1 MSQLGRIVRL
11 ALTLAAV
18 AFVAWTAWD
27 LADKWQS
34 SEPVQLDWAL
44 AFLAT
49 LPMAL
54 VALGQAIGWRSLL
67 QHLVGKSLPWLAT
80 LDMLLASMLGRY
92 MPAKAGMPAILIARA
107 RDIEVPAPALAASL
121 PIMAGVYAIL
131 GMAIGLGSLLAS
143 AGGIPEGLDWLRG
156 PTMALIAVGTVAAL
170 GIGLFVNR
178 TLYPKFIIEKLQL
191 SGDGPLL
198 NLPFILWFVMVW
210 ACWWIH
216 GVLVIVAFG
225 GSWADGV
232 AGAGVFV
239 LAPVIG
245 FLALVAPG
253 GIGVREAVIGQGLS
267 ALIGSAAAASAGLLA
282 RIASLGMDVIV
293 WLVVRA
299 IYGRRQRES

>member
-1 MSQLGRIVRL
+1 MSPLGRIVRL
-11 ALTLAAV
+11 ALTFAAV

-34 SEPVQLDWAL
+34 SEPVQLDWGL
-44 AFLAT
+44 AVLAT
-49 LPMAL
+49 IPMAL

-131 GMAIGLGSLLAS
+131 GMAIGLASLLAS
-143 AGGIPEGLDWLRG
+143 AGGLPESLDWLRG
-156 PTMALIAVGTVAAL
+156 PGMVLIAIGTLVAL
-170 GIGLFVNR
+170 GIGLLVNR
-178 TLYPKFIIEKLQL
+178 NLYPKFIIDKLQL
-191 SGDGPLL
+191 SGEGPLL
-198 NLPFILWFVMVW
+198 NLSFIAWFVMVW
-210 ACWWIH
+210 GCWWIH
-216 GVLVIVAFG
+216 GVLVVVAFG
-225 GSWADGV
+225 GSWSDGLAA
-232 AGAGVFV
+232 AGIFV

-267 ALIGSAAAASAGLLA
+267 SIIGSAAAASAGLVA
-282 RIASLGMDVIV
+282 RIASLGMDVLV

-299 IYGRRQRES
+299 IYRRSRVES